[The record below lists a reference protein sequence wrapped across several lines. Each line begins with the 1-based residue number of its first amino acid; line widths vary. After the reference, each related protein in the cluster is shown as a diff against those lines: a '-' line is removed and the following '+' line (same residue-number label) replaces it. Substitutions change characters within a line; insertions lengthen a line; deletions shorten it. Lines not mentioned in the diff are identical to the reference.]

1 MLITPTQAPAS
12 GTEAP
17 IHSNPFWPDIEP
29 EAARAALRLDGTVTG
44 PRLRHALVE
53 AIADINGRLATWRRS
68 HQASGFPTLD
78 TVPAET
84 VDGESEH
91 VARYRRAVYCLAG
104 ASLIERYRS
113 FDSTHAGHQ
122 QADELTPSVD
132 ELRRDAG
139 WAVSDLLG
147 RGRATIE
154 LI

>member
-1 MLITPTQAPAS
+1 MLISPTQAPAS
-12 GTEAP
+12 GIETP
-17 IHSNPFWPDIEP
+17 IHSSPFWPDIDP

-53 AIADINGRLATWRRS
+53 SIADINGRLAAWRRG
-68 HQASGFPTLD
+68 HQASGWLTLD
-78 TVPAET
+78 AVPAET

-104 ASLIERYRS
+104 ASLIERYRG

-122 QADELTPSVD
+122 QADLLDPTVD

-139 WAVSDLLG
+139 WAVSDILG
-147 RGRATIE
+147 RGRSTIE